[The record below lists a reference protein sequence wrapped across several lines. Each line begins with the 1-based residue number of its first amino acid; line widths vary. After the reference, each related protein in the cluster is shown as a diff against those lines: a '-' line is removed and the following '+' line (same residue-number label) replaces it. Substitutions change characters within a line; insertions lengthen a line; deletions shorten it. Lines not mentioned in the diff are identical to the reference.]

1 MNSNDTEKMACGV
14 NDIKL
19 EDKLKPEENK
29 VDVIREPNDVQ
40 MYIFYG
46 HFCRAPDKSEQRHDL
61 VGLINRNRTSGV
73 PEWTDCEVWSTYRMI
88 IRVSGSFVCLDQSD
102 FNDYSQRAKAEIL
115 KYLKNEYQYPTN
127 ATQM

>member
-14 NDIKL
+14 NSIKL
-19 EDKLKPEENK
+19 EDKSEPEGNK

-73 PEWTDCEVWSTYRMI
+73 REWTDCEVWSTYRMI
-88 IRVSGSFVCLDQSD
+88 IRAAGSFAYLEKSD
-102 FNDYSQRAKAEIL
+102 FNDYSQRAEAEIQQ
-115 KYLKNEYQYPTN
+115 YQCSTN
-127 ATQM
+127 KIQM